1 MADTIL
7 KKWIEIWR
15 SPYPQLVTSWKTI
28 VIPTLIVFFI
38 LYLLQPFGIS
48 QLPDGQLGLSLCS
61 AGVTALC
68 MLLFTFLLP
77 ALFPRY
83 YREER
88 RTVGHYVCH
97 LLALFLLITV
107 GVWLVQSWWMDMWLD
122 TTMFYY
128 SLFWVLVLAPF
139 PTIFFVMLNHSL
151 QLKRNLREATEMNIR
166 LAEAAGRTSK
176 TANGTQPRTETP
188 AEERISLIGSTK
200 ESLDLQASDFLYAE
214 ADGNYVAVY
223 YLQET
228 ENRTESTDPESAGP
242 PNGTERKMQRKLLR
256 LTLKQAEAAVTGHTN
271 ILRCH
276 RAFLVNMARVR
287 KVEGNSQGYR
297 LHLEGCTGVEVP
309 VSRAYATAVK
319 EAIRK

>member
-1 MADTIL
+1 MANTIL
-7 KKWIEIWR
+7 KKCIEIWR

-48 QLPDGQLGLSLCS
+48 HLPDGQLGLSLCS

-77 ALFPRY
+77 ALFPRC

-97 LLALFLLITV
+97 LLALFALITV

-122 TTMFYY
+122 TTVLLY

-166 LAEAAGRTSK
+166 LAEAAGRVSQG
-176 TANGTQPRTETP
+176 ADGTQLRTETP
-188 AEERISLIGSTK
+188 AEERISLIGSTR

-214 ADGNYVAVY
+214 ADGNYVAVCY
-223 YLQET
+223 
-228 ENRTESTDPESAGP
+228 RTERG
-242 PNGTERKMQRKLLR
+242 MQRKLLR
-256 LTLKQAEAAVTGHTN
+256 LTLKQAEAAVMGHAT

-309 VSRAYATAVK
+309 VSRAYATAVR

>member
-7 KKWIEIWR
+7 KKCIEIWQ
-15 SPYPQLVTSWKTI
+15 SPYPQLVTSWKAI
-28 VIPTLIVFFI
+28 VIPPIIVFFI

-48 QLPDGQLGLSLCS
+48 HLPDGQLGLSLCS
-61 AGVTALC
+61 AGVTTLC
-68 MLLFTFLLP
+68 MLLFALLLP

-83 YREER
+83 YEYER
-88 RTVGHYVCH
+88 WTVGRYVCH
-97 LLALFLLITV
+97 LLALFLLIAV
-107 GVWLVQSWWMDMWLD
+107 GIWMVQSWWLGMWLN
-122 TTMFYY
+122 TKVFYY

-139 PTIFFVMLNHSL
+139 PTVFFVMLNRNL

-166 LAEAAGRTSK
+166 LAEAAGRVPQ
-176 TANGTQPRTETP
+176 AADGTQPRTETP

-214 ADGNYVAVY
+214 ADGNYVAVCY
-223 YLQET
+223 
-228 ENRTESTDPESAGP
+228 RTEQG
-242 PNGTERKMQRKLLR
+242 MQRKLLR
-256 LTLKQAEAAVTGHTN
+256 LTLKQAEAAVTGHAT

-276 RAFLVNMARVR
+276 RAFLVNMSRVR

-297 LHLEGCTGVEVP
+297 LHLEGCAGVEVP